1 MERGKETPY
10 IPRNVKQIGEPAPE
24 RKIYVEDYVITYI
37 NRIFEG
43 SREQEKVLLLFGGEA
58 VSGGYNYIYVR
69 GACEVKAQKKTE
81 NGNYFDGADFQKAM
95 EEGGVYFR
103 QLPLIGWA
111 LIRQGQPLNLE
122 ERMRNTWEA
131 YMSRIPLFLLGDL
144 SEKEEIFYWKYDG
157 RVKEQPGYYIFYEK
171 NRAMQEYL
179 IKQKGDGKQ
188 AEKKEETDLLIENL
202 RGKLTERKVQE
213 KSRQNFL
220 LYAASAFL
228 LIVVLAIGVT
238 LLNNNKKIAAIQTSV
253 DSLLENLAEAEMQ
266 KQQSSD
272 LAATIKGQGLTQSG
286 FQSGSKTEKASGEA
300 IAAGEPQTTT
310 KASQTST
317 TAPTTTK
324 STTEAQTVTQP
335 ATQPTTEAQTATQP
349 TTQSTAAPTTQ
360 ATTAAMSQKA
370 AQEAQPAAKVTPK
383 SHVVKEGETL
393 QSISRRIYGNINM
406 VDAICKK
413 NNIKNPDAIFVGQ
426 EIILP

>member
-1 MERGKETPY
+1 
-10 IPRNVKQIGEPAPE
+10 
-24 RKIYVEDYVITYI
+24 
-37 NRIFEG
+37 
-43 SREQEKVLLLFGGEA
+43 
-58 VSGGYNYIYVR
+58 
-69 GACEVKAQKKTE
+69 
-81 NGNYFDGADFQKAM
+81 
-95 EEGGVYFR
+95 
-103 QLPLIGWA
+103 
-111 LIRQGQPLNLE
+111 
-122 ERMRNTWEA
+122 
-131 YMSRIPLFLLGDL
+131 
-144 SEKEEIFYWKYDG
+144 
-157 RVKEQPGYYIFYEK
+157 
-171 NRAMQEYL
+171 MQEYL

-188 AEKKEETDLLIENL
+188 TEKKEETDLLIENL

-220 LYAASAFL
+220 LYAASGFL

-324 STTEAQTVTQP
+324 STTEAQAATQP

-360 ATTAAMSQKA
+360 ATTAATSQKA

>member
-188 AEKKEETDLLIENL
+188 TEKKEETDLLIENL

-220 LYAASAFL
+220 LYAASGFL

-360 ATTAAMSQKA
+360 APTAATSQKA
-370 AQEAQPAAKVTPK
+370 TQEAKPAAKVTPK

-406 VDAICKK
+406 VEEICKK
-413 NNIKNPDAIFVGQ
+413 NNITNPDAIFVGQ
-426 EIILP
+426 EIMLP

>member
-188 AEKKEETDLLIENL
+188 TEKKEETDLLIENL

-286 FQSGSKTEKASGEA
+286 FQSDSKTEKASGEA

-349 TTQSTAAPTTQ
+349 MTQSTAAPTTQ
-360 ATTAAMSQKA
+360 ATTAATSQKA

>member
-324 STTEAQTVTQP
+324 STTEAQAATQP

-360 ATTAAMSQKA
+360 ATTAATSQKA

-406 VDAICKK
+406 VEEICKK
-413 NNIKNPDAIFVGQ
+413 NNITNPDAIFVGQ
-426 EIILP
+426 EIMLP

>member
-188 AEKKEETDLLIENL
+188 TEKKEETDLLIENL

-220 LYAASAFL
+220 LYAASGFL

-286 FQSGSKTEKASGEA
+286 SQAGQVSGEA

-324 STTEAQTVTQP
+324 RTTEAQTVTQP

-360 ATTAAMSQKA
+360 ATTAATSQKA

-426 EIILP
+426 EIMLP

>member
-188 AEKKEETDLLIENL
+188 TEKKEETDLLIENL

-286 FQSGSKTEKASGEA
+286 FQSDSKTEKASGEA

-324 STTEAQTVTQP
+324 RTTEAQTVTQP

-360 ATTAAMSQKA
+360 ATTAATSQKA